1 MEVRMLALR
10 VERQRRGWSITE
22 VTRRTGIAE
31 SHLSNLE
38 RQLIPAYPGWKRRIA
53 KAFKMPASELFRE
66 VENDTGK

>member
-66 VENDTGK
+66 VEGD